1 MKYIAFLS
9 LFIVLFSSCGDDA
22 HFITDTNYRSHVE
35 RDFQIRR
42 GSLSDSLFAF
52 INDDDL
58 SLKEREALM
67 FLYAYMPLGDIVD
80 YDLKFYLDN
89 VRASFIAQQ
98 EMEWGSRVPEGQFRH
113 FVLPVRAN
121 NENLDSSRMV
131 FYRELKDRI
140 KGMSM
145 YDAALEI
152 NHWCHEKVVYMP
164 SDGRTSSPLASVKT
178 AYGRCGEE
186 STFTVAAMRA
196 MAIPARQVY
205 TPRWAHCDDNHAWV
219 EVWID
224 GKWYYLGAC
233 EPEPK
238 LNMGWFSAPSQRAML
253 VHTKVFG
260 DYKGCEDVISK
271 TPCFTEINVIENYA
285 PVKEV
290 KVRAVDTDGM
300 ALVGAKVSFGLYNY
314 AEYYPLITKSTDS
327 DGVAILK
334 AGFGD
339 LMIWVYDTISEK
351 YGYGVYPAAMTE
363 TMDVVVERK
372 DRSVYSEQV
381 DLVPPVEHQTD
392 NTVSEE
398 MKKANEV
405 RLQKEDEIRNDYVA
419 TFINKTSAFD
429 FAQTLRLDTTAVWQY
444 LQASRGNY
452 ATIQSFLRNTTETK
466 RGLAM
471 ELLGAISQK
480 DLRDCTEA
488 VLMDNILNTK
498 DNDGLENSI
507 YVDYLLNPRVETEM
521 ITPYKGVIIKYFNGK
536 SVDDIYNYVKSLKLI
551 EDKYTQGLATS
562 PEGVIKM
569 GGGNIRSKNILFVSM
584 CRSLGVPARVE
595 SVTGKT
601 EYFDGVEWKRV
612 DFMGN
617 SDVKGADKGYLSL
630 RCENK
635 EANPVYY
642 RNFAIA
648 KYTDG
653 EFVTLTFPDNA
664 TFKEI
669 FSNPVL
675 LDEGYYR
682 LITGN
687 RMISGSVLVNAVYFN
702 IEKGKTTDVVLET
715 RKSKVGGEVF
725 ANISLDVDIL
735 LNGKDF
741 NIGKELSRGNFVI
754 AIIDPNKE
762 PTNHLL
768 TEIAQQKKALQEW
781 NRPMYLLFTSE
792 ANMELFLKGKHFD
805 LPSNVVLGV
814 DNRGKVVS
822 EMVKQLGI
830 KDINNLPILAF
841 TNHIGEVSYC
851 TQGYKIGVGEQLVKI
866 IRGE

>member
-9 LFIVLFSSCGDDA
+9 LFIVLFSSCKNDT
-22 HFITDTNYRSHVE
+22 HFINDSNYRADVE

-42 GSLSDSLFAF
+42 EILPDSLFAF
-52 INDDDL
+52 LNDSEL

-67 FLYAYMPLGDIVD
+67 FLYTYMPFGDIVD

-89 VRASFIAQQ
+89 VRASFTAQQ
-98 EMEWGSRVPEGQFRH
+98 EMEWGSGVPEEVFRH

-260 DYKGCEDVISK
+260 NYTGCEDVIGK

-285 PVKEV
+285 PVKDI
-290 KVRAVDTDGM
+290 KVRAVNEDGG

-314 AEYYPLITKSTDS
+314 AEYYPLITKNTDS
-327 DGVAILK
+327 EGVATLK
-334 AGFGD
+334 AGYGD

-351 YGYGVYPAAMTE
+351 YGYAVYPAAMTE
-363 TMDVVVERK
+363 TMDIVVERK
-372 DRSVYSEQV
+372 EGNVYSEQV
-381 DLVPPVEHQTD
+381 DLVPPIEHQID

-398 MKKANEV
+398 MKKVNEG
-405 RLQKEDEIRNDYVA
+405 RLQREDEIRNSYVA
-419 TFINKTSAFD
+419 TFIDKASAFD
-429 FAQTLRLDTTAVWQY
+429 FASSLGLDTTAVWQY

-452 ATIQSFLRNTTETK
+452 ATIQSVLKNIPEAK

-488 VLMDNILNTK
+488 VLLDNILNTP
-498 DNDGLENSI
+498 DNDGLEHSI

-521 ITPYKGVIIKYFNGK
+521 LTPYKGYVIQYFDGK
-536 SVDDIYNYVKSLKLI
+536 TVDDIYNYVKSLKLI
-551 EDKYTQGLATS
+551 EDKYTQRLATS
-562 PEGVIKM
+562 PKGVIKM
-569 GGGNIRSKNILFVSM
+569 GGGNLRSKNILFVSM
-584 CRSLGVPARVE
+584 CRGVGVPARIE

-601 EYFDGVEWKRV
+601 EYFDGVEWKRI
-612 DFMGN
+612 DFVGN
-617 SDVKGADKGYLSL
+617 KEMKGADKGYLSL
-630 RCENK
+630 TCENK

-642 RNFAIA
+642 INFAIA

-653 EFVTLTFPDNA
+653 EFVTLTFPDDM
-664 TFKEI
+664 TFKEL
-669 FSNPVL
+669 FSKPVL

-682 LITGN
+682 LITSN
-687 RMISGSVLVNAVYFN
+687 RMISGSVLVNATYFN
-702 IEKGKTTDVVLET
+702 IEKGMTTNVVLAT

-725 ANISLDVDIL
+725 ANISLDVNIL
-735 LNGKDF
+735 SNGKEI
-741 NIGKELSRGNFVI
+741 NIGKELSRGNFII

-768 TEIAQQKKALQEW
+768 TEIAQQKTALQEW
-781 NRPMYLLFTSE
+781 NRPIYLLFTSE

-805 LPSNVVLGV
+805 LPSNVVLGI
-814 DNRGKVVS
+814 DNRGEVVN
-822 EMVKQLGI
+822 EMVKQLKI

-841 TNHIGEVSYC
+841 TNHSGEVSYC